1 MTSLALNPS
10 NDTFLSAS
18 LDNTLRL
25 WDLRSLHSTGL
36 LHLTTPYLTAYDPT
50 ASVIAVACLAA
61 KTVLLYDVRNY
72 AQAPFASFEVGEIEE
87 AVARHPSVQKAGG
100 VGKWTKLEFGNDGSR
115 ILIATNGA
123 GHVVLD
129 AFEGE
134 FVCYCLRS
142 AGGTGRI
149 PPSDVG
155 LVRGAGT
162 GTGAKPN
169 GAGVAALQAR
179 KGGPAAATGQGDACM
194 TPDGRYVL
202 GGAGEAEILVWDV
215 AKPVE
220 SMPADRILR
229 PIKELAGGAAVGK
242 QNRIVAYDPRF
253 NVFAAADRNL
263 VFWQPDLE

>member
-1 MTSLALNPS
+1 MLN
-10 NDTFLSAS
+10 
-18 LDNTLRL
+18 
-25 WDLRSLHSTGL
+25 
-36 LHLTTPYLTAYDPT
+36 LTTPYLTAYDPT

-72 AQAPFASFEVGEIEE
+72 ASAPFASFDVGEIEE
-87 AVARHPSVQKAGG
+87 SVARHPSVQKAGG
-100 VGKWTKLEFGNDGSR
+100 VGKWTKVEFGNDGQR

-134 FVCYCLRS
+134 LVCYCLRS
-142 AGGTGRI
+142 AGGTGRV

-155 LVRGAGT
+155 LVRST
-162 GTGAKPN
+162 GSKMN

-179 KGGPAAATGQGDACM
+179 KGGPAAATGQGDACL

-202 GGAGEAEILVWDV
+202 GGAGDAEMLVWDV

-220 SMPADRILR
+220 SMPQDKMLR
-229 PIKELAGGAAVGK
+229 PMKELAGGATVGK
-242 QNRIVAYDPRF
+242 QNRVVAYDPRF
-253 NVFAAADRNL
+253 NLFAAADRNL